1 MERITNSQARAIL
14 SEGRSEERIYRLVAK
29 VLREA
34 GDAPGTLLD
43 VGCGTG
49 GLAQALRSHFQR
61 YVGCDLVRYDGFPTE
76 PWAKFVEMNLDV
88 LPYPLEDGMADV
100 VAAVETIEHLENP
113 RAFFRE
119 LVRVA
124 RPGGRIIVTTPN
136 QLSALS
142 MATLLLKREFNAF
155 QSSAGLYP
163 AHITA
168 LLESDLRKMASE
180 NRLED
185 VRVLY
190 SDSGR
195 IPLTP
200 FHWPARLGMRGRWF
214 SDNVLLCG
222 TRPR

>member
-1 MERITNSQARAIL
+1 MERITNPQARAVL
-14 SEGRSEERIYRLVAK
+14 SEGRSEERIYRLVAR
-29 VLREA
+29 VLREL
-34 GDAPGTLLD
+34 GDPPGTLLD

-49 GLAQALRSHFQR
+49 ALAGALRGLYRR
-61 YVGCDLVRYDGFPTE
+61 YVGCDLVRYDGFPAE
-76 PWAKFVEMNLDV
+76 PTAEFVEVNLDK
-88 LPYPLEDGMADV
+88 LPYALADGMADV

-119 LVRVA
+119 LVRVT
-124 RPGGRIIVTTPN
+124 RPGGRILVTTPN

-142 MATLLLKREFNAF
+142 VGTLLLKREFNAF

-180 NRLED
+180 SRLED

-195 IPLTP
+195 IPFTP

-214 SDNVLLCG
+214 SDNVLLCA